1 MLPKNVLKCRR
12 GRKQRKCNHLRED
25 SMFVYGPLG
34 EMGITVLP
42 VRSQKEMRTMLVK
55 LGERGP
61 CNLVA

>member
-1 MLPKNVLKCRR
+1 
-12 GRKQRKCNHLRED
+12 
-25 SMFVYGPLG
+25 MFVYRPLV

>member
-1 MLPKNVLKCRR
+1 
-12 GRKQRKCNHLRED
+12 
-25 SMFVYGPLG
+25 MFVYGPLR